1 MILLI
6 LYVVSV
12 LISWILLFRSYLQG
26 KKIHTFTRKE
36 IIVGL
41 IIVPLVP
48 IFNIAVAIFQTI

>member
-1 MILLI
+1 MTFLI

-41 IIVPLVP
+41 VIVPLVP
-48 IFNIAVAIFQTI
+48 IFNIVIGIFQTI